1 MGFFENWISDKV
13 SAAFGRG
20 TGMLQPVPAGGPP
33 LQAREKAPQSAPVP
47 SSDAK
52 LRKAAAELMGGHDFT
67 AKPTIDPSVLQTIM
81 PRDGNASLTVSGLDG
96 VLTVGKD
103 MVMTTDQP
111 IRCETIRVLGTL
123 EATVYARKIIIA
135 EGGSVIGSVRTN
147 EAEVRGEFDGSMQ
160 VKGKVSFYPRSKIS
174 GKIRA
179 LDLAISAESNT
190 NDADIKRVVPR
201 IFEDDEGGAPAAGFE
216 EGYSSMHITVSQKSA
231 LRR

>member
-33 LQAREKAPQSAPVP
+33 LQARDKAPQSAPVP

-103 MVMTTDQP
+103 MVM
-111 IRCETIRVLGTL
+111 RS
-123 EATVYARKIIIA
+123 AARP
-135 EGGSVIGSVRTN
+135 SVCSARWKPLCT
-147 EAEVRGEFDGSMQ
+147 RG
-160 VKGKVSFYPRSKIS
+160 RSSLPK
-174 GKIRA
+174 
-179 LDLAISAESNT
+179 
-190 NDADIKRVVPR
+190 
-201 IFEDDEGGAPAAGFE
+201 AA
-216 EGYSSMHITVSQKSA
+216 
-231 LRR
+231 R